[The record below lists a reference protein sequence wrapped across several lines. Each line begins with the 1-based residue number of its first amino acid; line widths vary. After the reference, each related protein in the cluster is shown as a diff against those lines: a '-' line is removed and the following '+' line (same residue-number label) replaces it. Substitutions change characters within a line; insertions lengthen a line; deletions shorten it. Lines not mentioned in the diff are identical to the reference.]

1 MFFFAVHM
9 VVVLWL
15 VMTDVL
21 FKIDSE
27 LNVTEGQTIE
37 LELKATTFVDLEL

>member
-1 MFFFAVHM
+1 MQM
-9 VVVLWL
+9 IVVLWL

-21 FKIDSE
+21 FKIDPE
-27 LNVTEGQTIE
+27 LNVVMEGQTIE